1 MRKISWQY
9 LNPPVKALLECVSRA
24 GEGAGIPVYIVGGT
38 VRDIL
43 LHNRN
48 VDMDCV
54 VEGNAIALA
63 QHVAKLVRGEL
74 KIHERFQ
81 TATVTSPDQVSIDF
95 AMAREELYPRPGV
108 LPVVRPG
115 TLEADLKRRD
125 FTINAMAAA
134 LYGPTEGVLRDLYDG
149 ALDLRHRYIRILHN
163 GSFVEDPTR
172 ILRGIRFEQRLNFK
186 FEPRTARLLKSAL
199 RENVLARIHP
209 ARYFTDFR
217 KMLKEEA
224 ASACV
229 QRLRRLRGGM
239 DGFFKGQDINV
250 RMLVC
255 VERQRRTLPAS
266 LCRQREADW
275 ALIRFMALLAGL
287 DKTRVEDI
295 LQGVPVCRREK
306 ESILAGLQAGEHVK
320 ALSDKRMASSDIYA
334 ILKPLALENILF
346 IRLRTSVKIVQER
359 VDFFLKKLNNTK
371 LDITGEDVRRVLGK
385 QSPRLIGRILAEVM
399 EQKLNGRCPH
409 RMHQLEF
416 IRKRAGRNNSGES

>member
-24 GEGAGIPVYIVGGT
+24 GEDAGIPVYIVGGT

-48 VDMDCV
+48 VDLDCV

-74 KIHERFQ
+74 KTHERFQ

-95 AMAREELYPRPGV
+95 AMAREELYPRPGA

-134 LYGPTEGVLRDLYDG
+134 LHGPTEGVLRDVYDG
-149 ALDLRHRYIRILHN
+149 VLDLRRRYIRILHDS
-163 GSFVEDPTR
+163 SFVDDPTR

-217 KMLKEEA
+217 KMLKEETA
-224 ASACV
+224 PACV
-229 QRLRRLRGGM
+229 RRLRRLGGM

-250 RMLVC
+250 RVLAR
-255 VERQRRTLPAS
+255 VERQRWMLPAS
-266 LCRQREADW
+266 LYRQCGADW

-287 DKTRVEDI
+287 EKARVEDI
-295 LQGVPVCRREK
+295 LQGVPVCRREN
-306 ESILAGLQAGEHVK
+306 EAILASLQAVEHVK

-346 IRLRTSVKIVQER
+346 IR
-359 VDFFLKKLNNTK
+359 
-371 LDITGEDVRRVLGK
+371 
-385 QSPRLIGRILAEVM
+385 
-399 EQKLNGRCPH
+399 
-409 RMHQLEF
+409 
-416 IRKRAGRNNSGES
+416 